1 MTMYALSF
9 AVLIGQY
16 VWADVFHIT
25 LVGFSGTPLKN
36 AILTTIQTDTLNQ
49 VSLQIFSANATT
61 NSTIT
66 GIERAFTV
74 GYTVGW
80 DLITLLSGTYIF
92 NFIYA
97 MVGPSSLIF
106 ITPIVALYVFLLARA
121 IMSYIRN
128 G

>member
-1 MTMYALSF
+1 MTLYALSF

-16 VWADVFHIT
+16 IWADVFHIE
-25 LVGFSGTPLKN
+25 LVGFTGTPLKN
-36 AILTTIQTDTLNQ
+36 AILTSIQTDTLNEIS
-49 VSLQIFSANATT
+49 VQIFSANATT

-74 GYTVGW
+74 GYSVGW

-97 MVGPSSLIF
+97 MLGPASLIF